1 MNYMKKVNK
10 ELCLLKEY
18 ESVIEDIGSFN
29 IEEIRRLAVDEEKLK
44 GYETFFMT
52 TKNTIN
58 SVGA

>member
-29 IEEIRRLAVDEEKLK
+29 IDEIRRLAVDEAVDERR
-44 GYETFFMT
+44 
-52 TKNTIN
+52 
-58 SVGA
+58 GANLG